1 MSLGLITLLAG
12 IFGRPPLAFF
22 LDVYAEYFKRRVKK
36 RFYIPKLICWVK
48 GVKLDRRIWN
58 ELVDALFDSVKERN
72 PDILKNKLEEI
83 TGMDVDDTK
92 FYDMYITY
100 LSTLLTV
107 MTARPI
113 IAIPCAIILS
123 KSFLTTLLIT
133 KELYRKKIEEK
144 KEAEEK
150 KPIIRLYGFND

>member
-1 MSLGLITLLAG
+1 MSLGIITLLASL
-12 IFGRPPLAFF
+12 FGRPPLAFF

-36 RFYIPKLICWVK
+36 RFYIPKLICWIN
-48 GVKLDRRIWN
+48 GVKLDRRIWS

-83 TGMDVDDTK
+83 TGMDVDDVK

-113 IAIPCAIILS
+113 IAIPSAIILS

-133 KELYRKKIEEK
+133 KELYRKKEEK
-144 KEAEEK
+144 KEEK
-150 KPIIRLYGFND
+150 KEITFRLYGF

>member
-1 MSLGLITLLAG
+1 MN
-12 IFGRPPLAFF
+12 
-22 LDVYAEYFKRRVKK
+22 
-36 RFYIPKLICWVK
+36 
-48 GVKLDRRIWN
+48 GVKLDRRIWS

-72 PDILKNKLEEI
+72 PDILKNRLEEI
-83 TGMDVDDTK
+83 TGMDVDDVK

-113 IAIPCAIILS
+113 IAIPSAIILS

-133 KELYRKKIEEK
+133 KELYRRKEEK
-144 KEAEEK
+144 KEEK
-150 KPIIRLYGFND
+150 KEITFRLYGF

>member
-1 MSLGLITLLAG
+1 MILQVVSFLAG
-12 IFGRPPLAFF
+12 VFGRPPLAFF

-36 RFYIPKLICWVK
+36 RFYIPKLLCK
-48 GVKLDRRIWN
+48 LHGVELSRETW
-58 ELVDALFDSVKERN
+58 EVLVDALFDSVKERN
-72 PDILKNKLEEI
+72 PEILKKCLEEVM
-83 TGMDVDDTK
+83 GMKVDETR

-113 IAIPCAIILS
+113 IAIPLAITLS

-133 KELYRKKIEEK
+133 KELYKAKLGVEEEEK
-144 KEAEEK
+144 EVKTVF
-150 KPIIRLYGFND
+150 RLYGNS